1 MMKDNKL
8 WTLLNGEVEKTIK
21 AIDELIEG
29 LIEEYQLVTL
39 EEKKEELI
47 LQKYW
52 LLFIQDRLKKVADKG
67 KYAGIRYHTELKQNI
82 RSAIENNSIEGFDYC
97 NTWSDIGF

>member
-1 MMKDNKL
+1 MDNNKM

-21 AIDELIEG
+21 AIDELIKG

-52 LLFIQDRLKKVADKG
+52 LLFIQDRLKETVDKG
-67 KYAGIRYHTELKQNI
+67 KRAGIVYHTELKRNI
-82 RSAIENNSIEGFDYC
+82 RSAIENDSIEEFNYC
-97 NTWSDIGF
+97 NTWSNIGF